1 MAGSGDG
8 CCEGGGLPGDALWRQ
23 EPRAVTAWRSP
34 ALVRI
39 PRAGGPPRV
48 TVHIARPA
56 GEWAAPSVLA
66 AVALVLMLVRRQR
79 RAQQPHPTPGDD
91 DGQRPRGGAAAA
103 PRRGPQLRGPR
114 HPHPAGA
121 RRRPGGLP

>member
-1 MAGSGDG
+1 MVRRFSI
-8 CCEGGGLPGDALWRQ
+8 
-23 EPRAVTAWRSP
+23 T
-34 ALVRI
+34 VRI

-79 RAQQPHPTPGDD
+79 RAQQPHPTPGRK
-91 DGQRPRGGAAAA
+91 GLENPGAHSAL
-103 PRRGPQLRGPR
+103 G
-114 HPHPAGA
+114 
-121 RRRPGGLP
+121 